1 MIERALRATHLHT
14 CAAPL
19 YPPFDSAGW
28 FHEGTEKRSS
38 VAAGSSGGGLG
49 GAVCLERGGSLPPPP
64 QHVGRPWEP
73 RAHRSPPPSDAKTA
87 RRKKGT
93 PRRKK
98 GTPRRTLGLG
108 MSLRA
113 GPGGGGG
120 AGVEREDLSG
130 TVGAAHAPRLLISP
144 SFSRSRLHL
153 RMVWDGT
160 HVPDFAP
167 AYLTKGT

>member
-19 YPPFDSAGW
+19 YPPFGSAGW

-49 GAVCLERGGSLPPPP
+49 GAVCLERGGSLPPTPTRGEALGAARASVPAPLRCEDGAP
-64 QHVGRPWEP
+64 QEEHAAPYPRPMYVAP
-73 RAHRSPPPSDAKTA
+73 CGA
-87 RRKKGT
+87 RR
-93 PRRKK
+93 R
-98 GTPRRTLGLG
+98 
-108 MSLRA
+108 
-113 GPGGGGG
+113 GGGGG
-120 AGVEREDLSG
+120 GVEREDLSG

>member
-64 QHVGRPWEP
+64 QHVGR
-73 RAHRSPPPSDAKTA
+73 
-87 RRKKGT
+87 
-93 PRRKK
+93 
-98 GTPRRTLGLG
+98 
-108 MSLRA
+108 SL
-113 GPGGGGG
+113 
-120 AGVEREDLSG
+120 
-130 TVGAAHAPRLLISP
+130 GAARASVPAPLRCEDGAPQEGHA
-144 SFSRSRLHL
+144 
-153 RMVWDGT
+153 
-160 HVPDFAP
+160 AP
-167 AYLTKGT
+167 QEGHAA